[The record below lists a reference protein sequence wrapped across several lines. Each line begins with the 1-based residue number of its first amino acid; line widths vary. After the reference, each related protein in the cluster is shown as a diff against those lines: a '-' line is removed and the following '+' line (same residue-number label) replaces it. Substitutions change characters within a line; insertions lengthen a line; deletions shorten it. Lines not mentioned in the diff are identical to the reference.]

1 MRILIVED
9 EKRLAQTLGGL
20 LARAGYAYDL
30 AYDGDQ
36 GLDCALSG
44 IYDGVV
50 LDVMLPGKNGFQ
62 VVEALRRAGRKT
74 PVLLLSARAE
84 TGDKV
89 QGLDSGADYY
99 LTKPFDSRELLACL
113 RAVLRR
119 QEPLAPEV
127 LAFGGLTL
135 NLSACTLGWGEKWV
149 KLSARELEVMRLLM
163 ANPGHVVPKET
174 LLLKVWGYDS
184 GAEDNHVEVYVSF
197 LRKKLHHIG
206 SRAAISSARRLGY
219 FLEVKD
225 D

>member
-74 PVLLLSARAE
+74 PVLLLTARAE

-127 LAFGGLTL
+127 LA
-135 NLSACTLGWGEKWV
+135 
-149 KLSARELEVMRLLM
+149 
-163 ANPGHVVPKET
+163 
-174 LLLKVWGYDS
+174 
-184 GAEDNHVEVYVSF
+184 
-197 LRKKLHHIG
+197 
-206 SRAAISSARRLGY
+206 
-219 FLEVKD
+219 
-225 D
+225 

>member
-74 PVLLLSARAE
+74 PVLLLTARAE

-149 KLSARELEVMRLLM
+149 KLSAR
-163 ANPGHVVPKET
+163 
-174 LLLKVWGYDS
+174 
-184 GAEDNHVEVYVSF
+184 
-197 LRKKLHHIG
+197 
-206 SRAAISSARRLGY
+206 
-219 FLEVKD
+219 
-225 D
+225 